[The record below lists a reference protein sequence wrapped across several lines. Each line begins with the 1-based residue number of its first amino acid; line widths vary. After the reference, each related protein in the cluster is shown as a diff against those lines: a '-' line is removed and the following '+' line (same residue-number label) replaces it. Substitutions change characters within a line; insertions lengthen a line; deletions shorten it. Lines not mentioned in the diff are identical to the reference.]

1 MEKTRTVLVTG
12 ATGFI
17 GRATVDGLT
26 RANWKTVK
34 ASRSAG
40 TSPAEGSV
48 KLDLA
53 EPATLL
59 AMSEKSRFDAIV
71 HLGAQVGLADETESE
86 LYAPN
91 VLFTGCLAN
100 LARIW
105 DAHMIFA
112 STAIVHGART
122 EKIQADSP
130 LCLDTTYAKSK
141 WLAEQLIAASG
152 ARHCILRIAGAFGS
166 NGPTHLGLNRAID
179 AAGKGITPLVIGSG
193 KALRNYIYVKDVA
206 EAIVYALREGI
217 EGTHLLAGHEVL
229 SIGEMM
235 HEICDTFLPGRHPA
249 IKDGPEASNQ
259 MITPSAFLPVTRGF
273 RDALADMRGLD

>member
-17 GRATVDGLT
+17 GRATVDALT
-26 RANWKTVK
+26 RANWKTVV
-34 ASRSAG
+34 ASRFAG

-59 AMSEKSRFDAIV
+59 AMSEKGRFNAIV
-71 HLGAQVGLADETESE
+71 HLGARVGLADETESE

-91 VLFTGCLAN
+91 VLSTGCLAY
-100 LARIW
+100 LARLW
-105 DAHMIFA
+105 DAHLIFA

-122 EKIQADSP
+122 KKIQADSP
-130 LCLDTTYAKSK
+130 LCLDTSYAKSK
-141 WLAEQLIAASG
+141 WIAEQLIAASG
-152 ARHCILRIAGAFGS
+152 AKHCILRIAGVFGS
-166 NGPTHLGLNRAID
+166 SGPVHLGLNRAID
-179 AAGKGITPLVIGSG
+179 AVGKATPPLIIGSG
-193 KALRNYIYVKDVA
+193 KALRNYIYVKDAA
-206 EAIVYALREGI
+206 EAIVSALRERI

-235 HEICDTFLPGRHPA
+235 GALCDTLLPGLHPA

-259 MITPSAFLPVTRGF
+259 VIMPSAFLPGTRRF
-273 RDALADMRGLD
+273 RDALADIRGSD